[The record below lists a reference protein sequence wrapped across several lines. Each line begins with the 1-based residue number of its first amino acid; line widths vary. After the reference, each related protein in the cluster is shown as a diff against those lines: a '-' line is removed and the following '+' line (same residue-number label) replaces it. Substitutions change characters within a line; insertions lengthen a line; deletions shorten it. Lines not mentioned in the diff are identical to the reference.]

1 MGEKFGNY
9 RGEGVKKL
17 PDAKGHFGPYG
28 GRYVPETLIKAC
40 EELTAAY
47 RALKSDKKFR
57 EELRY
62 YLEAY
67 AGRPT
72 ALYEAKNLSAHFGR
86 GRIFLKREDLLHTG
100 AHKIN
105 NTLAQGLLAK
115 RLGKTRIVAET
126 GAGQH
131 GVASATAACVFG
143 LKCVVYM
150 GAVDIER
157 QALNVYKMKLL
168 GAEVRP
174 VHSGSKTLKDAT
186 NEAIRDWVT
195 NVEDTHYLLGS
206 VVGPHPYPAM
216 VREFQSVIGNE
227 TRRQIVKLA
236 GKLPDYLLACV
247 GGGSNALGFFAPFLD
262 DCMVQMIGVEAAGE
276 GVSTHHHAA
285 SITKGKPGI
294 LHGMNS
300 YLLQDSNGQVQLAHS
315 ISAGLDYPSVGPEH
329 SYLKD
334 SGRVSYQPVTDSDAL
349 KGFEMLTKLEGIM
362 PALEPAHALGYLPKL
377 MSKTKK
383 SDIVILCLSG
393 RGDKDMNTVRQYL
406 K

>member
-1 MGEKFGNY
+1 M
-9 RGEGVKKL
+9 RAKKL

-28 GRYVPETLIKAC
+28 GRYVPETLVKAC
-40 EELTAAY
+40 EELTLAY
-47 RALKSDKKFR
+47 RAIKNDKNFQK
-57 EELRY
+57 ELRY
-62 YLEAY
+62 YLETY

-72 ALYEAKNLSAHFGR
+72 PLYEAKNLAAHFDR

-150 GAVDIER
+150 GEVDMKR

-206 VVGPHPYPAM
+206 VVGPHPYPEM
-216 VREFQSVIGNE
+216 VRDFQEVIGTE
-227 TRRQIVKLA
+227 TRRQIAKAA
-236 GKLPDYLLACV
+236 GRLPSYLLACV
-247 GGGSNALGFFAPFLD
+247 GGGSNSMGFFYPFLQD
-262 DCMVQMIGVEAAGE
+262 RGVRIIGIEAAGE
-276 GVSTHHHAA
+276 GVSTPHHAA
-285 SITKGKPGI
+285 SITKGRPGV
-294 LHGMNS
+294 LHGMKS
-300 YLLQDSNGQVQLAHS
+300 YLLQDKNGQVLLAHS

-334 SGRVSYQPVTDSDAL
+334 SGRVSYRAVTDADAL
-349 KGFEMLTKLEGIM
+349 KGFDLLTKLEGIM
-362 PALEPAHALGYLPKL
+362 PALEPAHTLGYLPKL
-377 MSKTKK
+377 MPKTRS
-383 SDIVILCLSG
+383 SDIVIICLSG
-393 RGDKDMNTVRQYL
+393 RGDKDIHTVQQHL
-406 K
+406 

>member
-1 MGEKFGNY
+1 M
-9 RGEGVKKL
+9 KKL
-17 PDAKGHFGPYG
+17 PNTKGHFGPYG
-28 GRYVPETLIKAC
+28 GRYVPETLVKAC
-40 EELTAAY
+40 EELTSAY
-47 RALKSDKKFR
+47 QEIKNDKNFR
-57 EELRY
+57 DELRC
-62 YLEAY
+62 YLETY

-72 ALYEAKNLSAHFGR
+72 PLYEAKNISAHFGK
-86 GRIFLKREDLLHTG
+86 GKIFLKREDLLHTG

-115 RLGKTRIVAET
+115 RLGKKRIVAET

-150 GAVDIER
+150 GAVDMER

-216 VREFQSVIGNE
+216 VRDFQEVIGKE
-227 TRRQIVKLA
+227 TRRQIVKVT
-236 GKLPDYLLACV
+236 GRLPNYLLACV
-247 GGGSNALGFFAPFLD
+247 GGGSNSMGFFHPFLKD
-262 DCMVQMIGVEAAGE
+262 RSVRIIGIEAAGE
-276 GVSTHHHAA
+276 GVSTPHHAA
-285 SITKGKPGI
+285 SITKGRPGI
-294 LHGMNS
+294 LHGMKS
-300 YLLQDSNGQVQLAHS
+300 YLLQDKNGQVMLAHS

-334 SGRVSYQPVTDSDAL
+334 SGRVSYQAVTDGDAL
-349 KGFEMLTKLEGIM
+349 KGFDLLTKLEGIM

-377 MSKTKK
+377 MPKTKQ
-383 SDIVILCLSG
+383 SDIVIVCLSG
-393 RGDKDMNTVRQYL
+393 RGDKDIHTVQQYL
-406 K
+406 

>member
-1 MGEKFGNY
+1 MKT
-9 RGEGVKKL
+9 RKL
-17 PDAKGHFGPYG
+17 PDSKGHFGPYG
-28 GRYVPETLIKAC
+28 GRYVPETLVKAC
-40 EELTAAY
+40 EELTLAY
-47 RALKSDKKFR
+47 QAIKNDKNFR
-57 EELRY
+57 KELRY
-62 YLEAY
+62 YLETY

-72 ALYEAKNLSAHFGR
+72 PLYEAKHLAAHFGR

-115 RLGKTRIVAET
+115 RLGKTRVVAET

-150 GAVDIER
+150 GAVDMER

-174 VHSGSKTLKDAT
+174 VHSGSQTLKDAT

-206 VVGPHPYPAM
+206 VVGPHPYPGM
-216 VREFQSVIGNE
+216 VRDFQEVIGKE
-227 TRRQIVKLA
+227 TRRQIVKAA
-236 GKLPDYLLACV
+236 GRLPSYLLACV
-247 GGGSNALGFFAPFLD
+247 GGGSNSMGFFHPFLKD
-262 DCMVQMIGVEAAGE
+262 RDVRIIGIEAAGE
-276 GVSTHHHAA
+276 GVSTPHHAA
-285 SITKGKPGI
+285 SITKGRPGI
-294 LHGMNS
+294 LHGMKS
-300 YLLQDSNGQVQLAHS
+300 YLLQDKNGQVLLAHS

-334 SGRVSYQPVTDSDAL
+334 SGRVAYRAVTDADAL
-349 KGFEMLTKLEGIM
+349 KGFDLLTKLEGIM

-377 MSKTKK
+377 MPKTRS
-383 SDIVILCLSG
+383 SDIVIVCLSG
-393 RGDKDMNTVRQYL
+393 RGDKDIHTVQQHL
-406 K
+406 

>member
-1 MGEKFGNY
+1 MKN
-9 RGEGVKKL
+9 L

-28 GRYVPETLIKAC
+28 GRYVPETLIRAC

-47 RALKSDKKFR
+47 RTIKNDKKFR

-72 ALYEAKNLSAHFGR
+72 PLYEAKNLSAHFGR

-216 VREFQSVIGNE
+216 VREFQSVIGKE
-227 TRRQIVKLA
+227 TRRQILQAA
-236 GKLPDYLLACV
+236 GRLPSYLLACV
-247 GGGSNALGFFAPFLD
+247 GGGSNAMGFFAPFLRD
-262 DCMVQMIGVEAAGE
+262 RAVRMIGVEAAGE

-285 SITKGKPGI
+285 SITKGRPGI
-294 LHGMNS
+294 LHGMKS

-377 MSKTKK
+377 MLKSKK

-393 RGDKDMNTVRQYL
+393 RGDKDMNTVRHHL